1 MAIEQRP
8 FGVWT
13 ASALVVGSMVGAGIF
28 VLPGQLAPFGW
39 TGAAAWIVVGLG
51 AMTIARLI
59 AGLTA
64 LMPDEPGI
72 LAICGKAMGPLP
84 GVSVG
89 WSYWTSIWCGNAAV
103 ATTAARY
110 LSSFYPPIGATPLRT
125 ALVGV
130 AILVSLTLL
139 NLRGARAA
147 GRFQVVTTV
156 LKLLPLVAVVVIIA
170 ALVAMGGEQ
179 FTATPHAAFN
189 SSELTTTMTLAFFAV
204 LGFETASL
212 VTERV
217 RDPARNVV
225 RATLIGLALTGLLYL
240 VVCTGIVLAMP
251 AEVLQAAPAPVAYFV
266 EHFWGRSAG
275 LAVAAFTVIS
285 GIGYLNGSIFVQG
298 ELPLTMVRSGELP
311 GWMARTNRRD
321 VAVAPLVV
329 ASSLS
334 CFLMVGSATTAG
346 AELLNFLLLLTTAS
360 MIWFYLAVCISALC
374 LRRHY
379 ALAVIGILFLIW
391 VLYGTGWKAGGLGVC
406 LMLLSLPLYY
416 FTRSG
421 VRTAAASG

>member
-1 MAIEQRP
+1 MATEQRP

-51 AMTIARLI
+51 AMAIARVI

-64 LMPDEPGI
+64 AMPDEPGI
-72 LAICGKAMGPLP
+72 IAICGEAMGPLA
-84 GVSVG
+84 GVVIG
-89 WSYWTSIWCGNAAV
+89 WSYWTSVWCGNAAV
-103 ATTAARY
+103 ATAAARY
-110 LSSFYPPIGATPLRT
+110 LSSFYPPLGETPLRT
-125 ALVGV
+125 AMVGV
-130 AILVSLTLL
+130 AILVGLTLL

-147 GRFQVVTTV
+147 GRFQVVTTM
-156 LKLLPLVAVVVIIA
+156 LKLLPLVAVVIILA
-170 ALVAMGGEQ
+170 GLVSAGGGQ
-179 FTATPHAAFN
+179 FSATSHAAFT
-189 SSELTTTMTLAFFAV
+189 SSDLTTTVTLAFFAV
-204 LGFETASL
+204 MGFETASM

-225 RATLIGLALTGLLYL
+225 RATLIGLAMTGLLYL

-251 AEVLQAAPAPVAYFV
+251 ADELKAAPAPVAYFV

-275 LAVAAFTVIS
+275 LAVAGFTVIS
-285 GIGYLNGSIFVQG
+285 GIGYLNGSVFVAG
-298 ELPLTMVRSGELP
+298 ELPLTMVRGGELP

-321 VAVAPLVV
+321 VAVAPLVL
-329 ASSLS
+329 ATSLS
-334 CFLMVGSATTAG
+334 CALMIGSATATG
-346 AELLNFLLLLTTAS
+346 ADLLNFLLLLTTAS
-360 MIWFYLAVCISALC
+360 MIWFYLAVCASALC
-374 LRRHY
+374 LRRHR
-379 ALAVIGILFLIW
+379 ALAVIGILFLLW
-391 VLYGTGWKAGGLGVC
+391 VLYGTGLKAGGLGVC

>member
-1 MAIEQRP
+1 
-8 FGVWT
+8 
-13 ASALVVGSMVGAGIF
+13 MVGAGIF

-251 AEVLQAAPAPVAYFV
+251 AEELQAAPAPVAYFV

-285 GIGYLNGSIFVQG
+285 GIGYLNGSVFVQG
-298 ELPLTMVRSGELP
+298 ELPLTMVRGGELP

-321 VAVAPLVV
+321 VAVAPLVLGS
-329 ASSLS
+329 ALA
-334 CFLMVGSATTAG
+334 CTLMIGSATATG
-346 AELLNFLLLLTTAS
+346 AELMNFLLLLTTAS
-360 MIWFYLAVCISALC
+360 MVWFYMAVCVSALC
-374 LRRHY
+374 LRRHRV
-379 ALAVIGILFLIW
+379 LAVIGILFLLW

-421 VRTAAASG
+421 VRTAATSG